1 MNINPIKKINNNIIY
16 RGSAKKS
23 TPQENNYPEN
33 KLVKELDKMSM
44 INNVGL
50 SKKDYELNL
59 SHEELAKRTHKTY
72 THDDNT

>member
-1 MNINPIKKINNNIIY
+1 MKINPINKINNNRIF
-16 RGSAKKS
+16 RASASIMQNK
-23 TPQENNYPEN
+23 EENYPEN

-59 SHEELAKRTHKTY
+59 SHEELEKRTHK
-72 THDDNT
+72 D